1 MLISCLIDLTPP
13 FAAAAIASTVC
24 TGKMGMGKASSEE
37 GAAEEVAAE
46 LLPLE
51 VVCTVVMLAG

>member
-24 TGKMGMGKASSEE
+24 TGKMGMGKASSEV
-37 GAAEEVAAE
+37 GTADDEVAE

-51 VVCTVVMLAG
+51 VCTVVVLTG

>member
-24 TGKMGMGKASSEE
+24 TGKMGMGKASSEV
-37 GAAEEVAAE
+37 GAADDEVAE

-51 VVCTVVMLAG
+51 VCTVVVLTG

>member
-24 TGKMGMGKASSEE
+24 TGKMGIGKASSEV
-37 GAAEEVAAE
+37 GAADDEVAE

-51 VVCTVVMLAG
+51 VCTVVVLTG

>member
-24 TGKMGMGKASSEE
+24 TGKMGIGKASSEV
-37 GAAEEVAAE
+37 GAAVDEVAE
-46 LLPLE
+46 LVLPLE
-51 VVCTVVMLAG
+51 VCTEVVLPS

>member
-24 TGKMGMGKASSEE
+24 TGKMGMGKASPEV
-37 GAAEEVAAE
+37 GAADDEVAE

-51 VVCTVVMLAG
+51 VCTVVVLTG